1 MLPHFRDNREYESH
15 LSELR
20 VSAGLTVAEICKK
33 AGIRPSEYTVLNSG
47 QRSPL
52 NRNGL
57 PCDQAIKLCT
67 VLGAELSDIWPRYF
81 CSIDHSDDYP
91 VDQVLEAFHSGMQ
104 SETPEEIYE
113 RKELAVE
120 MKRIIDSLS
129 YRKKKVLLRLNRSL
143 DSIGEELEG
152 LTRERVRQIEVL
164 AYKGVKQ
171 GMKNSKKQELF
182 EFFNL
187 N

>member
-1 MLPHFRDNREYESH
+1 
-15 LSELR
+15 
-20 VSAGLTVAEICKK
+20 
-33 AGIRPSEYTVLNSG
+33 
-47 QRSPL
+47 
-52 NRNGL
+52 
-57 PCDQAIKLCT
+57 
-67 VLGAELSDIWPRYF
+67 
-81 CSIDHSDDYP
+81 
-91 VDQVLEAFHSGMQ
+91 MQ